1 MSGIIVYASRYG
13 PSREYAE
20 KLSGLTGIPA
30 FDRRR
35 VPELPKEGPVVFI
48 GGTYAG
54 KVADLKKTLRGFVP
68 SKEQPV
74 IIAAVGLSDRS
85 EPESAAAAE
94 AEIEKQLPPAA
105 AAQAKIFLL
114 RGKIDYSV
122 LKPFHRLAL
131 ALMNSMSARL
141 PESELPPESRI
152 ITETYGKKADFT
164 DFGALNGIMAALSE
178 SGALTQKAAER

>member
-13 PSREYAE
+13 TSREYAE

-54 KVADLKKTLRGFVP
+54 KVADLKKTLRGFIP

-85 EPESAAAAE
+85 EQESAAAAE
-94 AEIEKQLPPAA
+94 AEIKKQLPPAA

-131 ALMNSMSARL
+131 ALMNSISARL

>member
-13 PSREYAE
+13 TSREYAE

-85 EPESAAAAE
+85 EQESAAAE
-94 AEIEKQLPPAA
+94 AEIKKQLPPAA